1 MASETVQV
9 LVLRDGEGNLYLLD
23 RNTIEN
29 GRIAN
34 ERVGEVQQMLQDD
47 VGGYFFDFAAL
58 SNTTNLT
65 QANNASANN
74 IALGVF
80 AVGPQTVLQLQNN
93 AANVGT
99 AQSANP

>member
-29 GRIAN
+29 GRISDDRQA
-34 ERVGEVQQMLQDD
+34 EIQQLLQDD
-47 VGGYFFDFAAL
+47 VGGYFFDVAAL
-58 SNTTNLT
+58 SNVINVPQT
-65 QANNASANN
+65 NNATANN

-80 AVGPQTVLQLQNN
+80 AVGPQTIVQVQGNT
-93 AANVGT
+93 ANVG
-99 AQSANP
+99 ANQQANP

>member
-1 MASETVQV
+1 MANEQA
-9 LVLRDGEGNLYLLD
+9 LILRDNSGNYFVISAD
-23 RNTIEN
+23 VI
-29 GRIAN
+29 GQSQ
-34 ERVGEVQQMLQDD
+34 VSDQQKAQLEEALKGDTS
-47 VGGYFFDFAAL
+47 GFLFDTAFL
-58 SNTTNLT
+58 SNVTNLT

>member
-29 GRIAN
+29 GRIPE
-34 ERVGEVQQMLQDD
+34 ERQAELQQLLQDD
-47 VGGYFFDFAAL
+47 VGGYFFDVAAL
-58 SNTTNLT
+58 NSVINVPQT
-65 QANNASANN
+65 NNATANN

-80 AVGPQTVLQLQNN
+80 ATGPQTILQVQGNT
-93 AANVGT
+93 ANVGVN
-99 AQSANP
+99 QVANP

>member
-29 GRIAN
+29 GRIADDRRA
-34 ERVGEVQQMLQDD
+34 EIQQLLQDD
-47 VGGYFFDFAAL
+47 VGGYFFDVAAL
-58 SNTTNLT
+58 SNVINVPQT
-65 QANNASANN
+65 NNATANN

-80 AVGPQTVLQLQNN
+80 AVGPQTIVQVQGN
-93 AANVGT
+93 AANVG
-99 AQSANP
+99 ANQQANP

>member
-29 GRIAN
+29 GRIPE
-34 ERVGEVQQMLQDD
+34 ERQAEVQQLLQDD
-47 VGGYFFDFAAL
+47 VGGYFFDIAAL
-58 SNTTNLT
+58 NSVINVPQT
-65 QANNASANN
+65 NNATANN

-80 AVGPQTVLQLQNN
+80 ATGPQTIVQVVGNT
-93 AANVGT
+93 ANVGSS
-99 AQSANP
+99 QVANP

>member
-29 GRIAN
+29 GRIPE
-34 ERVGEVQQMLQDD
+34 ERQAEVQQLLQDD
-47 VGGYFFDFAAL
+47 VGGYFFDVAAL
-58 SNTTNLT
+58 NSVINVPQT
-65 QANNASANN
+65 NNATANN

-80 AVGPQTVLQLQNN
+80 ATGPQTIVQVLGNT
-93 AANVGT
+93 ANVG
-99 AQSANP
+99 ANQQANP